1 MSRFVAALLSLFFVS
16 LAAVPAD
23 AAPTQTR
30 RDRMKG
36 QVIEQKASLDKMYE
50 RIHEAFLKD
59 DYAAV
64 DRMAA
69 DYLSGAVQRPNAE
82 DVLYLQALSLL
93 KLNRG
98 QQARE
103 KLRQI
108 ENSFIGIDRKA
119 QAAASIA
126 DSYYFEGDLG
136 MANVA
141 YAETLRR
148 YPQSDQTSYVL
159 SQLAEI
165 ASKTDRGQEA
175 LGVYY
180 TVQVGS
186 FSRQK
191 NASTLA
197 QKLRTARFD
206 AYVEHDAQGRMYRVR
221 VGKLT
226 SKDEAISL
234 EARLREQG
242 YPTKIFP

>member
-1 MSRFVAALLSLFFVS
+1 
-16 LAAVPAD
+16 
-23 AAPTQTR
+23 
-30 RDRMKG
+30 
-36 QVIEQKASLDKMYE
+36 MYE
-50 RIHEAFLKD
+50 RVHEAFLKD

-69 DYLSGAVQRPNAE
+69 DYLSGPVQRPNTE

-103 KLRQI
+103 KLIQL
-108 ENSFIGIDRKA
+108 ENSFIASDRKA
-119 QAAASIA
+119 QAAASVG
-126 DSYYFEGDLG
+126 DSYYFEGNLG

-148 YPQSDQTSYVL
+148 YPQSDQTPYVL
-159 SQLAEI
+159 SRLAEI

-175 LGVYY
+175 MVFKNRLLREYPDSGEAQEIAGLSISENKAVPNGVYY

-197 QKLRTARFD
+197 QKLRSARFD
-206 AYVEHDAQGRMYRVR
+206 AYVEHDAQGQMYRVR
-221 VGKLT
+221 VGKLI
-226 SKDEAISL
+226 SKDDAVLL
-234 EARLREQG
+234 EGRLREQG